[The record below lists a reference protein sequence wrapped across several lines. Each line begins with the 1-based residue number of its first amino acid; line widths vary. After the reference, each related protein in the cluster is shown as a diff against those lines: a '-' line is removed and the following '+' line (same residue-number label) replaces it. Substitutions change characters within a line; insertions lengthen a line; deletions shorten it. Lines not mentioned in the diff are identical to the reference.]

1 MIHFI
6 FDLDGTTIDSSH
18 RQLAN
23 ADGSLDLAH
32 WIENSKPEKV
42 MQDKLLPLGKEWRML
57 SASGLPIRVIVCTA
71 RVMGAADFQY
81 LEDNGLR
88 FDVCLSRE
96 CGDCTPDAE
105 LKEIKL
111 RQLARDLN
119 LSWARFCNS
128 ATMVDDNPT
137 IVKHMNDIGIFC
149 QFPKAA

>member
-18 RQLAN
+18 RQLAK

-57 SASGLPIRVIVCTA
+57 AASGFPIKVIVCTA

-81 LEDNGLR
+81 LEDHGLHY
-88 FDVCLSRE
+88 DVCLSRV
-96 CGDCTPDAE
+96 CGDTTPDEDMKE
-105 LKEIKL
+105 LKL

-119 LSWARFCNS
+119 LSWARFCHS
-128 ATMVDDNPT
+128 AIMFDDNPT
-137 IVKHMNDIGIFC
+137 TVKRMNDIGISC
-149 QFPKAA
+149 QFPKVA